1 MIAFILRKSD
11 FKTESQHAVIDYDVI
26 IASTGAETGSIQVLG
41 KIGTEHVGGWLVLGK
56 NIWLISK
63 IEPGEKESKLTLAP
77 PLEAFERPIH
87 LGESAASAGAFLAAE
102 LTANFKSISDTA
114 YAMPYLEI
122 INNASGISYIA
133 PQTDE
138 NGFYNLTAFM
148 RLLEAE
154 FGLEI
159 KFRVETKKLYIELG
173 VRPATEKTVFFG
185 TAEAQL
191 LSQTFTN
198 QATAKVTVIKDGVS
212 TDFYLSASGEISET
226 PPAERAAGGWEVVT
240 AKGKDETAE
249 EVARS
254 VFYKNIASHKIEFVS
269 TRKFELYQKIRTN
282 INGLPLQTNI
292 CFVGKNKKDK
302 RYKYK
307 CGELATTL
315 TEKLGSLKTA
325 ANSAAG
331 FNFDA
336 AFRDKLEKT
345 IFRVGRYWISDDP
358 TEPSEILGFGTWERF
373 KDKHLLGAGDTFA
386 PGTTGGSATHKH
398 GTQGHILIV
407 SEMPAHNHPVS
418 GGYSNNPF
426 YVRYQ
431 ENFGYGS
438 YGGPTPNRLHVTNT
452 VQTEGGNQPHDHGDT
467 TEESNMGPYEAVYI
481 WRRIA

>member
-122 INNASGISYIA
+122 INNASGIGYIA

-159 KFRVETKKLYIELG
+159 KFRVETKKLNIELG
-173 VRPATEKTVFFG
+173 VRPTAEKTIFFG

-198 QATAKVTVIKDGVS
+198 KSTAKVTVIKDGVS

-226 PPAERAAGGWEVVT
+226 PPAERAVGGWEVVT

-325 ANSAAG
+325 

-336 AFRDKLEKT
+336 AFKDKLEKT
-345 IFRVGRYWISDDP
+345 IFRVGQYWISDDP
-358 TEPSEILGFGTWERF
+358 TEPSEILGFGTWQRF
-373 KDKHLLGAGDTFA
+373 KDKHLLGAGDTFK

-398 GTQGHILIV
+398 ATEGHVLTV
-407 SEMPAHNHPVS
+407 LEMPNHNHTP
-418 GGYSNNPF
+418 GNEPGQAK
-426 YVRYQ
+426 RL
-431 ENFGYGS
+431 GIWS
-438 YGGPTPNRLHVTNT
+438 YGQGIDRMQLTTSAN
-452 VQTEGGNQPHDHGDT
+452 QTGYPLTSIDYQGGDQPHDHGDT
-467 TEESNMGPYEAVYI
+467 TDGSSMGPYEAVYI